1 VRAASKHYLPRHELL
16 QCLYSLRETGRD
28 EELRFLWNATR
39 GNRLRPWRSPYLRW
53 RLETYSGQKADS
65 VRARD
70 FWNLF
75 WNEKTQF
82 LRFLRWTREMKGYAE
97 SEKSSQ

>member
-1 VRAASKHYLPRHELL
+1 MIARFRPEEYPPPIYLGGAIEMGG
-16 QCLYSLRETGRD
+16 EF
-28 EELRFLWNATR
+28 RFLWNATR

-53 RLETYSGQKADS
+53 RLETYSGQRADT

-75 WNEKTQF
+75 WSEKRQF
-82 LRFLRWTREMKGYAE
+82 LRFLRWTREMKSY
-97 SEKSSQ
+97 SEDEKTS